1 MIPTIEELDLD
12 KLKTYNSDK
21 KKSFEFLCYQL
32 CYEQFHTEG
41 SFTPIDDSGGGDGVE
56 FYLTKENGE
65 EYGWQCK
72 FFDRLNVG
80 GRKQQIKNS
89 LYQACR
95 NHGTTLKRW
104 YLWTKLDFTKEEQS
118 WFDSLQAEIKENY
131 QNLDLIHVGISDIS
145 RKLARYPF
153 IYSYFFG
160 DVLLSDE
167 WFSHHIHDVFE
178 RPITKKK
185 YNSLL
190 HSSTTAQDNLKG
202 YLGGKYLLDLI
213 DYYSDYEDYNSI
225 DLEFRKDA
233 EALSKCENR
242 SQIHEKI
249 CDMVFDCINLVT
261 DYSALMERITSMI
274 KESSCIT
281 NYVLINEYCKN
292 YFQRIAKFYYDYSE
306 MYRSEWLDEKKQI
319 ASNDGDK
326 SANNIESLLFN
337 PLWTFERFYKTMCGL
352 FSSISYI
359 SKTDVHVV
367 GRASKGKSHLVLNI
381 ADQYKEEN
389 WPVVFLYARDFT
401 TTEQIEI
408 QILRILG
415 LPTDWTFEEFAQRLN
430 QTGKVIGVRSLI
442 IIDGLNE
449 SLQWQTIWK
458 DGLER
463 VRLVLSKCPNL
474 LLITTVRESYKEQ
487 IFDDYLSYDKDNSV
501 TVYGLENDIE
511 DVVYKYCDFYKI
523 RLTGNSYMPQF
534 FGENPL
540 ALKMFCEAHQ
550 NKVVELSGLTL
561 FGIFDTYIAF
571 ANDKIC
577 DIFHKDKRFNRR
589 FLWDALAH
597 LADYMFAHKTNEV
610 PLNCVFDKLSQDEL
624 QAIESEDLLFFR
636 EWNRKE
642 VVIFTYDLLA
652 GYLISKKLFEQCDDK
667 DNFVR
672 KFNGEW
678 KESLTIMSDNGN
690 RLHPLFDDILYCLFI
705 LSFEVYGFWIH
716 TKGSKAF
723 NRIVFNSVLGIPTD
737 VAHKD
742 KTLIRSYVSTLF
754 KEKEVSYN
762 DFYGPWLVE
771 NHPLNFSF
779 IDELIT
785 PMTISERDLSWST
798 FVMNEY
804 RIGHLNHFINSF
816 EKNCLDRNYN
826 AIRRNLGVTFLL
838 WLLTSN
844 CHKLRNDATRLLF
857 LFGNNFPEE
866 LESLLNKAFE
876 INDPY
881 VIERIL
887 AVAYGCS
894 LCMYGGNDNQ
904 RNIVVS
910 IAKKVTHAMFSKDS
924 TYSNCH
930 WLINDYAIH
939 IVKLAARISDTF
951 SKEVDWSRVKITT
964 HISKDAIF
972 KWNEV
977 EDFRDP
983 IRMDF
988 SNYTLGTLIPNGSG
1002 YANPPLKKKARS
1014 YLYNRVAELG
1024 WSESMFT
1031 KLDNSI
1037 GGLNYHYNRHNDL
1050 NKIDRFGKKYSWIA
1064 YYELAG
1070 ILDANGM
1077 LNSDYMYYRS
1087 IWPDID
1093 PTFPEC
1099 PIEDVLQFSHHID
1112 EDNHIQDWLNDDS
1125 SMDLNDIYFNS
1136 NDADDC
1142 FVCVYGYFTD
1152 KWTPSNR
1159 SIFTFIRPF
1168 IYKESDTEIL
1178 AHKINNQSLAHRW
1191 LPEIVET
1198 HETYYGEI
1206 SIFDKSTPS
1215 NWTILEFPAT
1225 PEENEAYKH
1234 EIIRSYLDE
1243 NVSFVSSEQVSDDLY
1258 KRGYPYSNDI
1268 MGIHVLMPTVD
1279 YNFEADGQ
1287 ANYIPH
1293 ICKEIV
1299 FSEGLKRTDNSNCL
1313 YDSSGKL
1320 AAYIIF
1326 NKIDNNSNYHFVYLR
1341 KDVLDSYLTKNQY
1354 CMKWCVWGEKQPADN
1369 DYARIDF
1376 QQIDDYNV

>member
-12 KLKTYNSDK
+12 KLRTYNSDK

-32 CYEQFHTEG
+32 CYEQFHAEG

-65 EYGWQCK
+65 VYGWQCK
-72 FFDRLNVG
+72 FFGRIDKG
-80 GRKQQIKNS
+80 GRKQQIKKS
-89 LYQACR
+89 LYKACQ
-95 NHGTTLKRW
+95 NHGTSLKRW
-104 YLWTKLDFTKEEQS
+104 YLWTKLDFTTAEDE
-118 WFDSLQAEIKENY
+118 WFNTLKVDIKKSYPEI
-131 QNLDLIHVGISDIS
+131 DLIHIGISDIS
-145 RKLARYPF
+145 RKLARYPY

-160 DVLLSDE
+160 DVILSDE
-167 WFSHHIHDVFE
+167 WFSMHIQNVFE
-178 RPITKKK
+178 RALTQKK

-190 HSSTTAQDNLKG
+190 HSSTSAQDNLKG

-213 DYYSDYEDYNSI
+213 DYYSNYEDYNSI
-225 DLEFRKDA
+225 DVEYRKDA
-233 EALSKCENR
+233 ETLRKYASQ

-249 CDMVFDCINLVT
+249 SNMVFNCINLVT
-261 DYSALMERITSMI
+261 DYSALMACITSMI
-274 KESSCIT
+274 KESSCTT
-281 NYVLINEYCKN
+281 NYVFINECCKN
-292 YFQRIAKFYYDYSE
+292 YFQKIAKFYYDYSE

-319 ASNDGDK
+319 ASKDGEK
-326 SANNIESLLFN
+326 CANNIESLLFN
-337 PLWTFERFYKTMCGL
+337 PLWTFEKFYKLMCGL

-381 ADQYKEEN
+381 ADQYKEKK

-415 LPTDWTFEEFAQRLN
+415 LPADWSFEEFAQRLN
-430 QTGKVIGVRSLI
+430 QAGKVIGVRSLI

-463 VRLVLSKCPNL
+463 IRLILSKCPNL
-474 LLITTVRESYKEQ
+474 LLLTTVRESYVEP
-487 IFDDYLSYDKDNSV
+487 IFDDYLSFDKDNSV
-501 TVYGLENDIE
+501 TVYGLENNIE
-511 DVVYKYCDFYKI
+511 DVVSKYCDYYKI
-523 RLTGNSYMPQF
+523 RLTGNSNMPQF

-550 NKVVELSGLTL
+550 NMEVELSGLSL

-589 FLWDALAH
+589 FLWEALAH
-597 LADYMFAHKTNEV
+597 LADYMFANKTNEV

-652 GYLISKKLFEQCDDK
+652 GYLISKKLFEQCEGKDD
-667 DNFVR
+667 FVR
-672 KFNGEW
+672 KFQGEW
-678 KESLTIMSDNGN
+678 KESLTIISNNGN
-690 RLHPLFDDILYCLFI
+690 RLHPLFDDILYCLLI
-705 LSFEVYGFWIH
+705 LSFEAYGFWIH

-723 NRIVFNSVLGIPTD
+723 NRIVFNSILGIPTD

-742 KTLIRSYVSTLF
+742 EPLIRSYVSTLF

-762 DFYGPWLVE
+762 DFYGPWFVE

-779 IDELIT
+779 IDELIS
-785 PMTISERDLSWST
+785 PMTMTERDLSWST
-798 FVMNEY
+798 FIMNEY
-804 RIGHLNHFINSF
+804 RVGHLNQFINIF
-816 EKNCLDRNYN
+816 ETKCLSRNYN
-826 AIRRNLGVTFLL
+826 TKRRNLGATFLL
-838 WLLTSN
+838 WLLSSN

-857 LFGNNFPEE
+857 LFGNKYPEG

-894 LCMYGGNDNQ
+894 LCMYGGNDAQ

-910 IAKKVTHAMFSKDS
+910 IAKIVNHTMFSKDS
-924 TYSNCH
+924 TYFSCH

-939 IVKLAARISDTF
+939 TIKLAGMINDDF
-951 SKEVDWSRVKITT
+951 CKEIDWSRVKITT
-964 HISKDAIF
+964 HVSKKEILEWD
-972 KWNEV
+972 EV
-977 EDFRDP
+977 EDFGDP

-1002 YANPPLKKKARS
+1002 YSNPPLKKKARS
-1014 YLYNRVAELG
+1014 YLYKRVEELG
-1024 WSESMFT
+1024 WSENLFS
-1031 KLDNSI
+1031 KQDNVI
-1037 GGLNYHYNRHNDL
+1037 GGFNYNLHNNL
-1050 NKIDRFGKKYSWIA
+1050 KKIDRFGKKYSWIA
-1064 YYELAG
+1064 FYELAG

-1077 LNSDYMYYRS
+1077 LNSEYLYYRT

-1093 PTFPEC
+1093 PSFPES
-1099 PIEDVLQFSHHID
+1099 PLNDEMHFSHHLD
-1112 EDNHIQDWLNDDS
+1112 EEKNIQDWLNNDS
-1125 SMDLNDIYFNS
+1125 SMDLNDIYIRT
-1136 NDADDC
+1136 NDTNDS

-1152 KWTPSNR
+1152 KRTPSNR
-1159 SIFTFIRPF
+1159 SRFTFLRPF
-1168 IYKESDTEIL
+1168 IYKESDTEVL

-1191 LPEIVET
+1191 LPEIIET

-1206 SIFDKSTPS
+1206 SIFEKSTPS
-1215 NWTILEFPAT
+1215 NWAILEFTAT
-1225 PEENEAYKH
+1225 PEENEAYKR
-1234 EIIRSYLDE
+1234 EIISSYLEE
-1243 NVSFVSSEQVSDDLY
+1243 NVPFVSSKQVSDDLY
-1258 KRGYPYSNDI
+1258 KRGYPHSNDV
-1268 MGIHVLMPTVD
+1268 MGIRVLMPTVD
-1279 YNFEADGQ
+1279 YNFEADEQ
-1287 ANYIPH
+1287 VYYIPH

-1299 FSEGLKRTDNSNCL
+1299 FSEGLKRKDNTNCL
-1313 YDSSGKL
+1313 YDSSGKM
-1320 AAYIIF
+1320 AAYNVF
-1326 NKIDNNSNYHFVYLR
+1326 SKIDNNSNYHFVYLR
-1341 KDVLDSYLTKNQY
+1341 KDVLDSYLTRNQY
-1354 CMKWCVWGEKQPADN
+1354 CMMWCVWGEKQSADN
-1369 DYARIDF
+1369 VYVRVDF
-1376 QQIDDYNV
+1376 QQIDKYQL